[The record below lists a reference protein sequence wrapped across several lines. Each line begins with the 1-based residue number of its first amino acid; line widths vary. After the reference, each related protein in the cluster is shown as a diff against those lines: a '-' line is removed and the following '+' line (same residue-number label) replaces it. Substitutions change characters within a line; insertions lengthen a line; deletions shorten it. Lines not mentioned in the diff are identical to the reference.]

1 MAAATAVTSYVT
13 ALGPIKV
20 EFVTCTM
27 ANSADTYVSKLVS
40 PKFVFANTNT
50 ATDTVQATTAIT
62 GKSVAV
68 TSTDISA
75 SEVQLII
82 VGF

>member
-1 MAAATAVTSYVT
+1 MAAATSVTSYIV

-20 EFVTCTM
+20 EFVECTM
-27 ANSADTYVSKLVS
+27 ANSADTYASKLAA
-40 PKFVFANTNT
+40 PKFAFAQTQT
-50 ATDTVQATTAIT
+50 ATDTVQATTVVT

-75 SEVQLII
+75 STVLLLI
-82 VGF
+82 VGH

>member
-27 ANSADTYVSKLVS
+27 ANSADTYVSKLSS
-40 PKFVFANTNT
+40 PSFVIATHNATSTANPV
-50 ATDTVQATTAIT
+50 TVIT
-62 GKSVAV
+62 GRSIAV
-68 TSTDISA
+68 TETNISA
-75 SEVQLII
+75 STVNLII